1 MRNANSLTEN
11 LLNEEYCHQ
20 VWPTMEHQ
28 LLKCGSSAQL
38 DGEFTKQWML
48 YTNDSIGLHYQQLL
62 NHEHF
67 LLYFS
72 PKRRFER
79 LVLKEM
85 GRICDQIT
93 DLLLH
98 VEFFI
103 EWMECF
109 QSPVTVSGDISFY
122 YYCVRPLFLRFRNSR
137 YLRSLRS
144 IQLIILSL
152 CYPLLW
158 AVGCILHLL

>member
-1 MRNANSLTEN
+1 
-11 LLNEEYCHQ
+11 
-20 VWPTMEHQ
+20 
-28 LLKCGSSAQL
+28 
-38 DGEFTKQWML
+38 ML
-48 YTNDSIGLHYQQLL
+48 YMNDSIGLHYQQSL

-98 VEFFI
+98 VDFFI

-109 QSPVTVSGDISFY
+109 QSPVTVLGDISFY

-152 CYPLLW
+152 SYPLL
-158 AVGCILHLL
+158 